1 MKQEIYDSILFDSDS
16 YKISM
21 FLQYPP
27 GTEIVHSYIESRGG
41 KYDKTVFFGIQAYIK
56 RYLMTPFTQEQIDF
70 ADKFYAAHGEPF
82 NKAGWEEM
90 LEAYGGYIPVRIR
103 ALKEGTVLP
112 LRQCMATVENI
123 DPRFGWVTTHVETG
137 LLRPIWYGVTVA
149 TQSWTIKQLIRK
161 YLEATGDV
169 TGLNFKLHDFGARGV
184 SSKESAGAGGAA
196 HLVNFLG
203 TDTIVGVLHAM
214 QYYNA
219 DVCGFSIPA
228 AEHSTITSWG
238 KDREEDA
245 YRNMVKTFGG
255 DGKILAVVSDS
266 YDIFNACRM
275 WGDELKEEVKKSG
288 ATVVI
293 RPDSGDP
300 ATVVLECVRILAEGF
315 GYMTNDKGYKV
326 LNNVRVI
333 QGDGINYESIDE
345 ILMTLTNAGWSADNV
360 AFGMG
365 GALLQ
370 QVNRD
375 TQQFAMKCSAI
386 RINGKWQD
394 VYKQPK
400 TDSGKNSKRGRL
412 TTVQNGSDFQT
423 IRIEEL
429 ADWINK
435 GYEEAL
441 ETVWVAGK
449 LFRDE
454 NFADIRQRA
463 EDFAEFYM

>member
-1 MKQEIYDSILFDSDS
+1 MKQEIYDSVIFDTDS
-16 YKISM
+16 YKVSM
-21 FLQYPP
+21 HRQYPP

-41 KYDKTVFFGIQAYIK
+41 KYDQTVFFGLQAYIK
-56 RYLMTPFTQEQIDF
+56 KYLMTPFTQEQIDF
-70 ADKFYAAHGEPF
+70 AEKFYAAHGEPF
-82 NKAGWEEM
+82 NKAGWEGI
-90 LEAYGGYIPVRIR
+90 LRDYAGYLPVRIR
-103 ALKEGTVLP
+103 ALQEGTVLP
-112 LRQCMATVENI
+112 LHNCMATVENI
-123 DPRFGWVTTHVETG
+123 DPEYGWVTTHVETG
-137 LLRPIWYGVTVA
+137 LLRSIWYGVTVA
-149 TQSWTIKQLIRK
+149 TQSWTIKQLIRL
-161 YLEATGDV
+161 YLETTGDV
-169 TGLNFKLHDFGARGV
+169 AGLNFKLHDFGARGV

-245 YRNMVKTFGG
+245 YRNMIRTFGG
-255 DGKILAVVSDS
+255 NGKILAVVSDS

-275 WGDELKEEVKKSG
+275 WGNELKQEVLESG

-293 RPDSGDP
+293 RSDSGDP
-300 ATVVLECVRILAEGF
+300 ATVVLQCVEILGEGF
-315 GYMTNDKGYKV
+315 GYTVNAKGYKV
-326 LNNVRVI
+326 LNTVRVI
-333 QGDGINYESIDE
+333 QGDGINYDSIE
-345 ILMTLTNAGWSADNV
+345 AILVNLVNHGWSADNV

-386 RINGKWQD
+386 RIMGKWQD
-394 VYKQPK
+394 VFKQPK

-412 TTVQNGSDFQT
+412 TTVEKDKEFKT

-429 ADWINK
+429 EGFLDLGWK
-435 GYEEAL
+435 EAL
-441 ETVWVAGK
+441 DTVFVAGK
-449 LFRDE
+449 LLRDE
-454 NFADIRQRA
+454 NFQDIRDRA
-463 EDFAEFYM
+463 ESYATS